1 MRNIKLT
8 ETEWK
13 YINDALIHAGDF
25 VDSWEAD
32 KFSREWNRKI
42 AILKRAEHK
51 IATAKRETK

>member
-1 MRNIKLT
+1 MRTIKLT

-13 YINDALIHAGDF
+13 YINEALIHAGDF
-25 VDSWEAD
+25 VDSWEPD

-51 IATAKRETK
+51 VATAKREK